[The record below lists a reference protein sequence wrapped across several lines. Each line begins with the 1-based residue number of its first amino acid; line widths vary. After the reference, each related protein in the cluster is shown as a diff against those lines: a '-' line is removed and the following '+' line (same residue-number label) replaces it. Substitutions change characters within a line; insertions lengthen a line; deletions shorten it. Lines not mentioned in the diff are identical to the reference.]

1 MKELTKNKLL
11 AAWQYCDD
19 EDKSTEFMIQF
30 MMDNA
35 KVDMDCVVNFIEKT
49 TDEERVEWLKNIKAE
64 AAIKNTESNNQ

>member
-1 MKELTKNKLL
+1 MKELTRNKLL

-64 AAIKNTESNNQ
+64 AAIKNTETK

>member
-1 MKELTKNKLL
+1 MKELTRNKLL

-49 TDEERVEWLKNIKAE
+49 TDKERDEWLKNIKAE
-64 AAIKNTESNNQ
+64 AAIKNTER

>member
-1 MKELTKNKLL
+1 MKELTRNKLL

-30 MMDNA
+30 MMDNT

-49 TDEERVEWLKNIKAE
+49 TDEERVEWLKNIK
-64 AAIKNTESNNQ
+64 Q

>member
-35 KVDMDCVVNFIEKT
+35 NVDMDCVVNFIEKT

-64 AAIKNTESNNQ
+64 AAIKNTETK

>member
-1 MKELTKNKLL
+1 MKELTRNKLL

-35 KVDMDCVVNFIEKT
+35 KVDMDCVVNFMNKT
-49 TDEERVEWLKNIKAE
+49 PDEERVEWLKNIKAE
-64 AAIKNTESNNQ
+64 AAIKNTDG

>member
-1 MKELTKNKLL
+1 MKELTRNKLL

-35 KVDMDCVVNFIEKT
+35 KVDMDCVINFLKKT
-49 TDEERVEWLKNIKAE
+49 TDKERDEWLKNIKSE
-64 AAIKNTESNNQ
+64 AAIKNSER

>member
-35 KVDMDCVVNFIEKT
+35 KVDMDCVVNFMNKT
-49 TDEERVEWLKNIKAE
+49 PDEERVEWLKNIKRCG
-64 AAIKNTESNNQ
+64 

>member
-49 TDEERVEWLKNIKAE
+49 TNEERVEWLKNIKAE
-64 AAIKNTESNNQ
+64 AAIKNTETK

>member
-64 AAIKNTESNNQ
+64 AAIKNTER

>member
-1 MKELTKNKLL
+1 MKELTRNKLL

-64 AAIKNTESNNQ
+64 AAIKNTEG

>member
-1 MKELTKNKLL
+1 
-11 AAWQYCDD
+11 
-19 EDKSTEFMIQF
+19 MIQF

-64 AAIKNTESNNQ
+64 AAIKNTDG

>member
-1 MKELTKNKLL
+1 MKDITRNRLL

-64 AAIKNTESNNQ
+64 AAIKNTER

>member
-49 TDEERVEWLKNIKAE
+49 TDEERVEWFKNIKAE
-64 AAIKNTESNNQ
+64 AAIKNTDG

>member
-1 MKELTKNKLL
+1 MKELTRNKLL

-35 KVDMDCVVNFIEKT
+35 KVDMDCVVNFMNKT
-49 TDEERVEWLKNIKAE
+49 PDEERVEWLKNIKAE
-64 AAIKNTESNNQ
+64 AAIKNTDTK

>member
-1 MKELTKNKLL
+1 MKELTRNKLL

-64 AAIKNTESNNQ
+64 AAIKNTDTK

>member
-64 AAIKNTESNNQ
+64 AAIKNTETK

>member
-35 KVDMDCVVNFIEKT
+35 NVDMDCVVNFIQRT

-64 AAIKNTESNNQ
+64 AAIKNTETK

>member
-1 MKELTKNKLL
+1 MKELTRNKLL

-35 KVDMDCVVNFIEKT
+35 KVDMDCVINFIKKT
-49 TDEERVEWLKNIKAE
+49 TDKERDEWLKNIKAE
-64 AAIKNTESNNQ
+64 AAIKNTDTK

>member
-1 MKELTKNKLL
+1 MKELTRNKLL

-35 KVDMDCVVNFIEKT
+35 KVDMDCVVNFLKKT
-49 TDEERVEWLKNIKAE
+49 TDKERDEWLKNIKAE
-64 AAIKNTESNNQ
+64 AAIKNTEG

>member
-1 MKELTKNKLL
+1 MKELTRNKLL

-49 TDEERVEWLKNIKAE
+49 TDKERVEWLKNIKAE
-64 AAIKNTESNNQ
+64 AAIKNTDG

>member
-1 MKELTKNKLL
+1 MKELTRNKLL

-64 AAIKNTESNNQ
+64 AAIKNTER